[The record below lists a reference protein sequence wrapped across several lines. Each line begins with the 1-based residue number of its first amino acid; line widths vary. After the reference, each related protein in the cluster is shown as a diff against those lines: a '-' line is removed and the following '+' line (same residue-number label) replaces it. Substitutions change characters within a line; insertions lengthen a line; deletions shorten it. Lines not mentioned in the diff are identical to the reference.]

1 VQKRQ
6 ADIEQ
11 LGGQIVAVSFT
22 PAARARAFLEGH
34 PIPVPVLCDPNREAY
49 RAFQLGRTSWLRLM
63 NPLVLGRYLLI
74 LLRGRRP
81 MRPQKGDDI
90 MQLGGDFVL
99 DADRRLVYAHAG
111 TEATDRPDVEELI
124 GAVAA
129 CGAPAEHAAGP

>member
-22 PAARARAFLEGH
+22 PAAKARMFLEKH
-34 PIPVPVLCDPNREAY
+34 PMPVPVLCDPTRGAY
-49 RAFQLGRTSWLRLM
+49 QAFQLGRTSWLRMM

-74 LLRGRRP
+74 LLRGRLP
-81 MRPQKGDDI
+81 VRPQKSDDL

-99 DADRRLVYAHAG
+99 DAERRLVYAHCS
-111 TEATDRPDVEELI
+111 TEATDRPAVEELVR
-124 GAVAA
+124 AVKSAV
-129 CGAPAEHAAGP
+129 GG